1 MELGVLSE
9 SEAMTML
16 LNHAGI
22 ASLEKES
29 EEHQR
34 ALEIVKLC
42 ACLPLTLAIAGGMVA
57 ASGGLSQDIVTLMR
71 ENLGKE
77 LRDEGGTTVEDSI
90 ITSSLNMIGK
100 RGDEALIIAI
110 FRHFAVFPED
120 IAVPRAVFDVLAP
133 TFIPNASTAKAV
145 NAMAVCISVLL
156 NYNLLKGSLSAGDGV
171 FMHGKFV

>member
-1 MELGVLSE
+1 VELGVLSE

-57 ASGGLSQDIVTLMR
+57 ASGGFANEIIEAMRSDMGKQLM
-71 ENLGKE
+71 G
-77 LRDEGGTTVEDSI
+77 DGGMTVEENI
-90 ITSSLNMIGK
+90 IASSLKMI
-100 RGDEALIIAI
+100 D
-110 FRHFAVFPED
+110 RHPQAVPIHSVFKCFVVFPED
-120 IAVPRAVFDVLAP
+120 IPVPKAILDVLAP
-133 TFIPNASTAKAV
+133 SFFPSASTAGA
-145 NAMAVCISVLL
+145 AMTVMAKCISVLL
-156 NYNLLKGSLSAGDGV
+156 NYNLLKGSLSAGNGV
-171 FMHGKFV
+171 YMHGQ